1 MDEKEKKIILASI
14 DIAVSIF
21 IIILGFLV
29 ILFGLSW
36 GDWVITIYYGPPWL
50 DKTTLIIII
59 IGIALIIYGFKRFIK
74 DLIS

>member
-1 MDEKEKKIILASI
+1 MDEKEKKIILGSI
-14 DIAVSIF
+14 DIGVAIF

-36 GDWVITIYYGPPWL
+36 GDWVISINNPPPWL
-50 DKTTLIIII
+50 DNTTLIIII
-59 IGIALIIYGFKRFIK
+59 IGIVLIIYGFKRFIK